1 MSTSLC
7 SAVTY
12 STGLGEREAEGE
24 REDISCI
31 ISCSSTRCL
40 SDLVHDM
47 PPCFSVSSSLALLYL
62 IPSLHPP
69 VSLTDAHF
77 ICLPV
82 FPSQLY
88 LFPRMFIRLFSPP
101 CTHGLQLAAEEAHSE
116 PGRACLHAPPPLPIR
131 ARRQIPPLPLHPFLT
146 TRSRGSVFCCSW
158 MALSKSLFVRPVC
171 LSCMSDENSDP
182 FFPTR
187 SASSGIIAGPSAPLH
202 THTRAHTHTPLKHHI
217 FHFLGMAEEPREEIQ
232 YIYENNLD
240 GCCDERS
247 LDCGYTPTGKV
258 RGR

>member
-7 SAVTY
+7 STVTY
-12 STGLGEREAEGE
+12 SAGLGEREAERE

-62 IPSLHPP
+62 ILSLHPP

-88 LFPRMFIRLFSPP
+88 L

-116 PGRACLHAPPPLPIR
+116 PGWACLLPPAPPSGR
-131 ARRQIPPLPLHPFLT
+131 DARCRLSLYTHFWPHGQEGVF
-146 TRSRGSVFCCSW
+146 SVALGWRFQKAFSF
-158 MALSKSLFVRPVC
+158 ALSVWAAC
-171 LSCMSDENSDP
+171 LTKTQTP
-182 FFPTR
+182 FFRPEVLVL
-187 SASSGIIAGPSAPLH
+187 AS
-202 THTRAHTHTPLKHHI
+202 
-217 FHFLGMAEEPREEIQ
+217 
-232 YIYENNLD
+232 
-240 GCCDERS
+240 
-247 LDCGYTPTGKV
+247 
-258 RGR
+258 

>member
-1 MSTSLC
+1 MSTSLY

-12 STGLGEREAEGE
+12 STGLGEREAERE

-88 LFPRMFIRLFSPP
+88 LFPCMFIRIFS
-101 CTHGLQLAAEEAHSE
+101 H
-116 PGRACLHAPPPLPIR
+116 RAPTA
-131 ARRQIPPLPLHPFLT
+131 
-146 TRSRGSVFCCSW
+146 CSW
-158 MALSKSLFVRPVC
+158 QQRRRTASFPRFLKSSSLTKVSLLLIPHRAL
-171 LSCMSDENSDP
+171 
-182 FFPTR
+182 
-187 SASSGIIAGPSAPLH
+187 GIYSI
-202 THTRAHTHTPLKHHI
+202 T
-217 FHFLGMAEEPREEIQ
+217 
-232 YIYENNLD
+232 
-240 GCCDERS
+240 
-247 LDCGYTPTGKV
+247 
-258 RGR
+258 

>member
-12 STGLGEREAEGE
+12 STGLGEREAERE

-116 PGRACLHAPPPLPIR
+116 PGRACLHAPPRPPSHPGETPDSASPSTPIFDHTVKR
-131 ARRQIPPLPLHPFLT
+131 ECFLLLLDGAFKKPF
-146 TRSRGSVFCCSW
+146 RS
-158 MALSKSLFVRPVC
+158 PC
-171 LSCMSDENSDP
+171 LSE
-182 FFPTR
+182 
-187 SASSGIIAGPSAPLH
+187 LH
-202 THTRAHTHTPLKHHI
+202 
-217 FHFLGMAEEPREEIQ
+217 
-232 YIYENNLD
+232 
-240 GCCDERS
+240 
-247 LDCGYTPTGKV
+247 V
-258 RGR
+258 